1 MRAYRVGLPMMFLLM
16 LGIASLFMP
25 TDGYTVCTNPCM
37 CGYGCYSGCQCPGTN
52 GCKWCAM
59 PTIENLQVN
68 VPPLPE
74 AIPDRSA
81 YDSTGASIAIN
92 SYSIDRMIRRV
103 ASGQCAQN
111 KFRLKMTDEASVLKL
126 EEAFLKDYSAT
137 EELIVSKTSPS
148 EER

>member
-1 MRAYRVGLPMMFLLM
+1 MRAYRVDLLLM
-16 LGIASLFMP
+16 FFLMVGMTAIFLP
-25 TDGYTVCTNPCM
+25 TDGYTLCTNPCM

-74 AIPDRSA
+74 AMPDRSP
-81 YDSTGASIAIN
+81 YGSTSSSIAIN

-103 ASGQCAQN
+103 ATGQCGQN
-111 KFRLKMTDEASVLKL
+111 KFRLKVTVEASVLKL
-126 EEAFLKDYSAT
+126 DEAFLRDYSAT
-137 EELIVSKTSPS
+137 EELVAFKTSPS
-148 EER
+148 DER